1 MNVKALLIA
10 SLGAVAGCQVSSP
23 VVPAGKDSYMV
34 SSHVGACVSCSAAIK
49 SLKTANEFCA
59 KQGKVVVVR
68 NTSGATNP
76 FGYDNGNQTIFS
88 CVSPDDP
95 EYTRPTMRKDNGVTT
110 VESH

>member
-1 MNVKALLIA
+1 MRKAAYLLLIA
-10 SLGAVAGCQVSSP
+10 VTACQVSSS
-23 VVPAGKDSYMV
+23 VVPAGRDSYMV

-49 SLKTANEFCA
+49 SLKTANDFCA

-88 CVSPDDP
+88 CVSSDNP
-95 EYTRPTMRKDNGVTT
+95 EYTRPTLRKDNGVTT
-110 VESH
+110 IENH